1 MPEDQFEGKTMQR
14 ASKKSTVEV
23 AKGSEQVKPNSV
35 FRRAMKETWPV
46 VKFVAKHPILTAAIV
61 STVLVAFNR
70 NEAKA
75 QDKPVPVVNMAK
87 QIYKTSLK
95 DGQLFFEGLGNVDV
109 KDIVKMITG
118 NENASEKD
126 VIRKINTVRSDIGPG
141 VYYIF
146 EKGILGA
153 FVNKDGNSVTFGVG
167 GHDAIFT
174 HEGAIY
180 VTENGLIF
188 ASSPT
193 TLLMVTPSGVI
204 STRYEDDFGKVPL
217 LKRPIFTKGSG
228 ADHVDLR
235 DPVMGKLK
243 MQISVID
250 GVLETMED
258 NQVLGAR

>member
-1 MPEDQFEGKTMQR
+1 MAQIGKVPI
-14 ASKKSTVEV
+14 VEV
-23 AKGSEQVKPNSV
+23 TNRTAKARPNSR
-35 FRRAMKETWPV
+35 FKSLMKETWGV
-46 VKFVAKHPILTAAIV
+46 GKFVARHPILTAAIV
-61 STVLVAFNR
+61 STALVAFNR

-95 DGQLFFEGLGNVDV
+95 DGQLFFEGLGNVDI

-174 HEGAIY
+174 HDGAIY

-193 TLLMVTPSGVI
+193 TLLMVTSSGVI

-250 GVLETMED
+250 GVLETMND